1 MAYLRKV
8 SFLIISLSFI
18 FIPNL
23 IAQQANLVKPG
34 EFFVE
39 PTTLH
44 CAGFEWSIFDDNNRN
59 AVVQVTFRKKGDL
72 EFQMAMP
79 LMRLNG
85 EKIYGHGQRWV
96 HTTSNMFA
104 GSIFN
109 LEEATE
115 YECRFSLTDPDDPD
129 ILYEEKLFLT
139 TRTEP
144 HPYVGGNIYH
154 VYPVGFEGE
163 KIEPSFTGLNEA
175 YYGKGNTG
183 DWWIVPEARV
193 KAGDIILVHAGLY
206 KGDLLNYIDP
216 LALNFHGAYIFTQ
229 KGTPDKPIVIK
240 SAGDGE
246 VIFDGAGAYRLF
258 DIMAGD
264 YHYFEGLTI
273 RNTQIAF
280 YGGFK
285 NVKGSSGLTVKNC
298 LLEDVGIGVMTHS
311 EESKNYYIADN
322 VFIGRH
328 DPDVLHGW
336 YGFDDPTP
344 LSSYYAIKVYGQ
356 GHVICHNTISNFHD
370 GICIDTHGL
379 PHEGK
384 NKKCVSIDIYRN
396 DIFNMS
402 DDFIEA
408 DGASHNIRV
417 FENRGFNSYHA
428 GLSAQPVFGGPVY
441 FLRNIIYQVPG
452 TALKFKVRTSGIY
465 TMHNTFCADVSID
478 PSSNAHFMNNLLLGP
493 NEKRASISGGFLTT
507 YSTLDYNAYYEKS
520 NMQFRWK
527 YPVHD
532 SLNHRDASELEWI
545 NAKNLADF
553 SVKTGFEENGI
564 LTSYDIFENVLKPD
578 PLQPAKVIPIGNS
591 DFRLKE
597 SANVIDKG
605 IHLPNVNDGFTG
617 LAPDIGASEYG
628 KKEPLYGKR

>member
-216 LALNFHGAYIFTQ
+216 LALNFHGAYVFTQ

-246 VIFDGAGAYRLF
+246 VIFDGAGACR
-258 DIMAGD
+258 
-264 YHYFEGLTI
+264 
-273 RNTQIAF
+273 
-280 YGGFK
+280 
-285 NVKGSSGLTVKNC
+285 
-298 LLEDVGIGVMTHS
+298 
-311 EESKNYYIADN
+311 
-322 VFIGRH
+322 
-328 DPDVLHGW
+328 
-336 YGFDDPTP
+336 
-344 LSSYYAIKVYGQ
+344 
-356 GHVICHNTISNFHD
+356 
-370 GICIDTHGL
+370 
-379 PHEGK
+379 
-384 NKKCVSIDIYRN
+384 
-396 DIFNMS
+396 
-402 DDFIEA
+402 
-408 DGASHNIRV
+408 
-417 FENRGFNSYHA
+417 
-428 GLSAQPVFGGPVY
+428 
-441 FLRNIIYQVPG
+441 
-452 TALKFKVRTSGIY
+452 
-465 TMHNTFCADVSID
+465 
-478 PSSNAHFMNNLLLGP
+478 
-493 NEKRASISGGFLTT
+493 
-507 YSTLDYNAYYEKS
+507 
-520 NMQFRWK
+520 
-527 YPVHD
+527 
-532 SLNHRDASELEWI
+532 
-545 NAKNLADF
+545 
-553 SVKTGFEENGI
+553 
-564 LTSYDIFENVLKPD
+564 
-578 PLQPAKVIPIGNS
+578 
-591 DFRLKE
+591 
-597 SANVIDKG
+597 
-605 IHLPNVNDGFTG
+605 
-617 LAPDIGASEYG
+617 
-628 KKEPLYGKR
+628 